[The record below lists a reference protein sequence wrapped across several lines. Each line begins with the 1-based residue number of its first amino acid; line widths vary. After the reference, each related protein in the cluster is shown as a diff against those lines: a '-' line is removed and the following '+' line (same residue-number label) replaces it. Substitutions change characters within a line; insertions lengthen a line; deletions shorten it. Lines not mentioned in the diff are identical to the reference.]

1 MKSVSPANENQTKMP
16 EKTRLP
22 SFNSPRKSSILK
34 KTKIPTISPC
44 TIPKSIPKLDFL
56 MEDSEKLNSSLSP
69 VNTEN
74 ADSIPDSL
82 NNRENRTPSP
92 SVPDEREN
100 STVKI
105 YLGSNFFWRFKLTLD
120 CHIYHHSYNQI
131 LELIAI
137 DVDTGNELPR
147 LYMNFSDVV
156 KNISS
161 NKNTLGSI
169 NENFDKYLSNPD
181 HQEIMG
187 KHIVQSLQIIPTED
201 GITTLEYIPT
211 IQVNHGENFDKNS
224 SFNVSKPHDIL
235 PAKVKGR
242 RRASIADCKAA
253 RESLSSDISNLITA
267 TSEAQKTADLIGMS
281 TDALNGIAK
290 KYEKLRKANY
300 SKCRMLWVRAIR
312 KVIIQLEVAK
322 ITKILES
329 YEQKKK
335 AFLIEKYSKTK
346 IAVLGQS
353 LKILVV
359 DQSHASL
366 TRTARAL
373 ENCKHVVS
381 KESSGIKASETLQNI
396 SFDLIIIDFCSP
408 DIPAENIITKFRE
421 HELTQE
427 IEKKT
432 IIIGLIDH
440 HKAPEN
446 INQTDFVSKINA
458 FLIKPFT
465 LSKLEEIL
473 ESIDCQI

>member
-1 MKSVSPANENQTKMP
+1 
-16 EKTRLP
+16 
-22 SFNSPRKSSILK
+22 
-34 KTKIPTISPC
+34 
-44 TIPKSIPKLDFL
+44 
-56 MEDSEKLNSSLSP
+56 
-69 VNTEN
+69 
-74 ADSIPDSL
+74 
-82 NNRENRTPSP
+82 
-92 SVPDEREN
+92 
-100 STVKI
+100 
-105 YLGSNFFWRFKLTLD
+105 
-120 CHIYHHSYNQI
+120 
-131 LELIAI
+131 
-137 DVDTGNELPR
+137 
-147 LYMNFSDVV
+147 MNFSDVV

-161 NKNTLGSI
+161 NKNTLGSK
-169 NENFDKYLSNPD
+169 NENFDKFLSDPD
-181 HQEIMG
+181 HQEILG

-201 GITTLEYIPT
+201 GITMLEYIPT

-300 SKCRMLWVRAIR
+300 SKSRMLWVRAIR

-322 ITKILES
+322 ITKILEI

-373 ENCKHVVS
+373 ENCKHAVS

-408 DIPAENIITKFRE
+408 DIPAEIIITEFRE

-432 IIIGLIDH
+432 IVIGLIDH
-440 HKAPEN
+440 DKKAPEN

-473 ESIDCQI
+473 ESIQCQEI